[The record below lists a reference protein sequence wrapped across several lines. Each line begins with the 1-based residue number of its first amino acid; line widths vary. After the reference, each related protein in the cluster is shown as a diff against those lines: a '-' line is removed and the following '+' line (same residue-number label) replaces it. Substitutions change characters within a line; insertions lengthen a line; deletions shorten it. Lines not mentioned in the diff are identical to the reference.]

1 MNIIE
6 KTILQESCVI
16 EREAAVQGSVS
27 LYLFSYPMGFASWLG
42 GVGGLNSDVSYLDT
56 FCADR

>member
-1 MNIIE
+1 MVFHFNFFLIRWALNPGLVGWGGGGE
-6 KTILQESCVI
+6 
-16 EREAAVQGSVS
+16 
-27 LYLFSYPMGFASWLG
+27 